1 MKLSALTFVGLMAIS
16 GIASAKI
23 SQLGGEIKQVNLKEL
38 TVSVLEE
45 KSGEVKTIKV
55 TEKSRKKID
64 HLKEGDAVIIDFKPV
79 SLKD

>member
-1 MKLSALTFVGLMAIS
+1 MAIS
-16 GIASAKI
+16 GFASAKI
-23 SQLGGEIKQVNLKEL
+23 SQLDGEVKDVNLEEL
-38 TVSVLEE
+38 TVSVLEQ

-64 HLKEGDAVIIDFKPV
+64 QLKTGDEVIIDFKPI